1 MTDNFLLDNS
11 NSKTYWKIMKM
22 LIKSNKGNN
31 SIPPI
36 QNTLNDKHFDDIVY
50 DDPDKCELLNKYF
63 TLISKLNEENKDL
76 PEFENRTDNIISDIQ
91 IRENEIED
99 ILHTLDPQKASGP
112 DHISYKMLKI
122 SPDKNSKTT

>member
-1 MTDNFLLDNS
+1 
-11 NSKTYWKIMKM
+11 M
-22 LIKSNKGNN
+22 LIRSNEGND
-31 SIPPI
+31 SIALI

-63 TLISKLNEENKDL
+63 TLISKLSEENKDL
-76 PEFENRTDNIISDIQ
+76 PEIENRTDNIISDIQ

-112 DHISYKMLKI
+112 DRISYKMLKI